1 MSEMSGHSSDPA
13 SRSTDFP
20 DSANPRNSFRPAGYL
35 RASVAGV
42 LFVAL
47 LFGGVPQER
56 LFAQSQQKPQQ
67 QTQQGDQQKPLSVPS
82 APGGQKPQDQFTLN
96 IEVPLVTVDVVVS
109 DDKGNPITGLK
120 RGNFKVTED
129 GVAQPVTN
137 FSTPDAPITCV
148 LLIEFSKR
156 GFGIFANNAKIWG
169 DEFLRQLKKDDWI
182 ALVSFDIRTHIEVDF
197 TQDKV
202 AVDSYLSRMVF
213 PGFSESNLWDAII
226 DTLDNLKDVKGRKA
240 IVLLASGTD
249 TLSKHIWDDA
259 YKRVKDTDVTIFPI
273 GVGAMLENLRE
284 GRNSIGPIGR
294 LDYQMAQ
301 NQMTEIAK
309 VTGGHAFFP
318 VFDGEIPG
326 VMREIAAMLR
336 SQYSLGYSPANQA
349 RDGKFRKIKVDLV
362 GEDGAPLE
370 VKDQKGK
377 KLKLVVY
384 NRQGY
389 VAPKGGPAS

>member
-1 MSEMSGHSSDPA
+1 
-13 SRSTDFP
+13 
-20 DSANPRNSFRPAGYL
+20 
-35 RASVAGV
+35 
-42 LFVAL
+42 
-47 LFGGVPQER
+47 
-56 LFAQSQQKPQQ
+56 
-67 QTQQGDQQKPLSVPS
+67 
-82 APGGQKPQDQFTLN
+82 
-96 IEVPLVTVDVVVS
+96 
-109 DDKGNPITGLK
+109 
-120 RGNFKVTED
+120 
-129 GVAQPVTN
+129 
-137 FSTPDAPITCV
+137 
-148 LLIEFSKR
+148 
-156 GFGIFANNAKIWG
+156 
-169 DEFLRQLKKDDWI
+169 
-182 ALVSFDIRTHIEVDF
+182 
-197 TQDKV
+197 
-202 AVDSYLSRMVF
+202 MVF